1 MIQSPYLLFLGD
13 APDIATAKTAAG
25 IRQWRGEL
33 CAGQLRLPGC
43 RVDLGLPDL
52 TPREADCLRLVAQGY
67 RDAEIARLSGLAAT
81 TVRTHLDNVVRK
93 FGASNRVQAVAIA
106 AQLGLLGALGD

>member
-25 IRQWRGEL
+25 IRQWRPEL

-43 RVDLGLPDL
+43 RVDLGLPEL
-52 TPREADCLRLVAQGY
+52 TPAEAAARGIRTLIIG
-67 RDAEIARLSGLAAT
+67 IANDGG
-81 TVRTHLDNVVRK
+81 
-93 FGASNRVQAVAIA
+93 FIA
-106 AQLGLLGALGD
+106 PSWVSDHRLGARGRARRGLGTA